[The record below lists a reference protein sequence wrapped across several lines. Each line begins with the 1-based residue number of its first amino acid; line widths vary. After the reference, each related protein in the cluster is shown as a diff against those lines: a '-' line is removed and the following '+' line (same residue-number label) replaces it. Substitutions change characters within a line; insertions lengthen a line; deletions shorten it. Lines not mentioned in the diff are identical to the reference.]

1 MFTLV
6 NEMFNYDVKVLE
18 INSLFRYI
26 CIDDWIWASTG
37 G

>member
-6 NEMFNYDVKVLE
+6 NGMFNYDVNMLE
-18 INSLFRYI
+18 INSFFRYI
-26 CIDDWIWASTG
+26 CIDDWIWAWTG